1 MKRDV
6 QEHVHMVQKDIKE
19 LVQDENVQ
27 GFRYQVLNR
36 QNFVFI
42 LFDLVLFFMDKYDQ
56 FHYI

>member
-19 LVQDENVQ
+19 LVQDANVQ

-42 LFDLVLFFMDKYDQ
+42 LFDQ
-56 FHYI
+56 SETQ